1 MYEQWT
7 YSYMSAV
14 LNTGASCRRKRRVGD
29 INTTTTTT
37 MEGGS
42 NTRTE
47 AAVEGL
53 SASDLYVVP
62 RNSHSATTI
71 NTNWRRYC
79 FIEGESKLMMI
90 LSTRIQQHSLSK
102 SHELK

>member
-1 MYEQWT
+1 MRN
-7 YSYMSAV
+7 AD
-14 LNTGASCRRKRRVGD
+14 ASRRRKQRVGD
-29 INTTTTTT
+29 INATTTT

-90 LSTRIQQHSLSK
+90 LSTRIQQHS
-102 SHELK
+102 